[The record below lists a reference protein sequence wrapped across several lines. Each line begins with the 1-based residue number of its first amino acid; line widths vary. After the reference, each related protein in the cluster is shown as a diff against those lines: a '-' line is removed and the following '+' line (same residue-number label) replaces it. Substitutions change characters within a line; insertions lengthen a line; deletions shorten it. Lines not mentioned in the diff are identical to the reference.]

1 MAGGQSFVGPSD
13 GADGFPKV
21 NQDALFEDL
30 PKEMLRLF
38 KEVESYVNRIS
49 KEWGKTVKETTD
61 AVKGVEGNKVGAG
74 RLGLAS
80 MSRNEKIGMG
90 LGLAAMGAQTY
101 MSMAPNTMA
110 AVTQRLSADSY
121 AGMSGMSSR
130 QAILQA
136 NRQVGGGATSAM
148 GPTMAAM
155 NLAYGGYTANSLS
168 SKNIMGQ
175 LAGLSAQ
182 SGMSNEA
189 AAASVG
195 GMNGMM
201 FLRAGIRIRDNNGN
215 LKPIDQII
223 NQVYNFLYRGRQ
235 ISSEEA
241 QLVYNTG
248 SRSYSTIA
256 QLAGGD
262 QNLMQQIQAG
272 IVARTRAKSGKAY
285 SAAMNSKDPNKMLDI
300 MGVDKSSPTRSQF
313 RFNSSE
319 NRKLAATEQG
329 LVGGYN
335 VALRTTAS
343 VNDGFST
350 MAGLLGP
357 INQGLMTLKGI
368 LQTMP
373 GAGNTG
379 AALSGLG
386 GAASSLGGAALQA
399 KILGNMLGGKGGGI
413 GGFGGGGGGMA
424 GLLGK
429 FGPATGVLGK
439 GSMLGKA
446 GRVGL
451 AAGVYAG
458 SEWLQ
463 KFLNK
468 KGKNLPSWARKLG
481 NFAFDLGEGALTG
494 LAAGGLGGAVA
505 GTVAGGA
512 GDLLGGG
519 VGGPNDYGN
528 LGTAGVAASTSTG
541 DTPKVYPTPA
551 GTRITSPFGPRRAD
565 DHGRAGFHHGLDLG
579 VKSGTDVRA
588 FKDGHVSYIGNEAK
602 GYGNYIEIKH
612 DDGTATRYGHLRQVL
627 VTRGQKVKAG
637 QVIAKSGGN
646 ASDPGHGD
654 SLHQHLHF
662 EVLKNGQKVDPLP
675 YLTGSS
681 DKSRGYSKNN
691 NSKSSGVHRFLSSPH
706 NPSQKIVP
714 ITPGSLSSAPL
725 TSLLSQVSASG
736 EPLSWQD
743 VIRKLPKKD
752 AQKYIDSLPDSYKGP
767 VTSDKKS
774 LIRTISQQGFHG
786 KALRT
791 AYAISIAESGG
802 RSNAVGDVGLQDSKW
817 GPSIGLF
824 QIRSLKHWQQYNDPY
839 RDASRLPNPNYNAQA
854 AWAKSSNGRSFKAW
868 STYTS
873 GSFLKHL
880 SEADAMA
887 KQTGVGGPAAS
898 VNLPSNFS
906 TAGGMNNQ
914 SITISG
920 GRSGGSHVNVNLHMN
935 VTIAHG
941 SIQETDRIVRLIG
954 EKLKNDHTLKQIAS
968 TL

>member
-1 MAGGQSFVGPSD
+1 MAGAQNFLNSSD
-13 GADGFPKV
+13 GADGYPKV

-38 KEVESYVNRIS
+38 KEVESYVSRIS
-49 KEWGKTVKETTD
+49 KEWGKTLKDTTD
-61 AVKGVEGNKVGAG
+61 AVKGVSGNTTGSG
-74 RLGLAS
+74 RLGLAP
-80 MSRNEKIGMG
+80 MSPAMKG
-90 LGLAAMGAQTY
+90 LGLAAVGAQTY

-121 AGMSGMSSR
+121 AAMSGMSSR

-175 LAGLSAQ
+175 IAGLSAQ
-182 SGMSNEA
+182 SGMTNEA

-223 NQVYNFLYRGRQ
+223 NQVYDFLYRGRQ
-235 ISSEEA
+235 ITSEEA

-256 QLAGGD
+256 QLAGND
-262 QNLMQQIQAG
+262 PNLIQQIQAG

-285 SAAMNSKDPNKMLDI
+285 SSAMNSKDPNKMLDL
-300 MGVDKSSPTRSQF
+300 MGVDKSSPIRSQF
-313 RFNSSE
+313 RYNSSE
-319 NRKLAATEQG
+319 NKKLAATEQG

-335 VALRTTAS
+335 VSLRTTAS
-343 VNDGFST
+343 INDGYST

-357 INQGLMTLKGI
+357 VNQGLMTLKGI

-379 AALSGLG
+379 STLTGLA
-386 GAASSLGGAALQA
+386 GAGMGLATSALQA
-399 KILGNMLGGKGGGI
+399 KSIGKMLGKGNVAGKGGSFLSKAFNFI
-413 GGFGGGGGGMA
+413 KNPKN
-424 GLLGK
+424 LLKLGK
-429 FGPATGVLGK
+429 FAGAEAAIVGAEVATG
-439 GSMLGKA
+439 
-446 GRVGL
+446 
-451 AAGVYAG
+451 GV
-458 SEWLQ
+458 
-463 KFLNK
+463 
-468 KGKNLPSWARKLG
+468 
-481 NFAFDLGEGALTG
+481 D
-494 LAAGGLGGAVA
+494 
-505 GTVAGGA
+505 TVALPA
-512 GDLLGGG
+512 EEAAALSILGMGS
-519 VGGPNDYGN
+519 GPNDYGN
-528 LGTAGVAASTSTG
+528 LGTAGSSASTNSG

-551 GTRITSPFGPRRAD
+551 GTRITSPFGPRKAD

-579 VKSGTDVRA
+579 VKSGTDVRS
-588 FKDGHVSYIGNEAK
+588 FKDGYVSHIGNEAK
-602 GYGNYIEIKH
+602 GYGNWIEIKH
-612 DDGTATRYGHLRQVL
+612 DDGTATRYGHLRQIL

-646 ASDPGHGD
+646 AKDPGHGD
-654 SLHQHLHF
+654 SIHQHLHF
-662 EVLKNGQKVDPLP
+662 EVLKNNQKVDPLP
-675 YLTGSS
+675 YLTGSGN
-681 DKSRGYSKNN
+681 KSVGPSNN
-691 NSKSSGVHRFLSSPH
+691 GKSLGVRRFLSAPY
-706 NPSQKIVP
+706 NAKQKVTP
-714 ITPGSLSSAPL
+714 LSPGSLSSAPL
-725 TSLLSQVSASG
+725 TSLLSQVSATG

-743 VIRKLPKKD
+743 VVKKLPKKD
-752 AQKYIDSLPDSYKGP
+752 IQKYMDSIPDTYKGP
-767 VTSDKKS
+767 VTNDKKN
-774 LIRTISQQGFHG
+774 LIQTIAAQGFHG

-791 AYAISIAESGG
+791 AYAVSIAESGG

-839 RDASRLPNPNYNAQA
+839 RDASRLPNPNYNVKA
-854 AWAKSSNGRSFKAW
+854 AWAKSSHGQSFKAW
-868 STYTS
+868 STYTG

-880 SEADAMA
+880 SEADSMA
-887 KQTGVGGPAAS
+887 KQAGVGGPAAS

-906 TAGGMNNQ
+906 PAGGMNNQ

-920 GRSGGSHVNVNLHMN
+920 GRSGANQVNVNLHMN

-941 SIQETDRIVRLIG
+941 SVQETDRIVRLIG

>member
-1 MAGGQSFVGPSD
+1 MAGGQNYTSPTD
-13 GADGFPKV
+13 GADGTPKV
-21 NQDALFEDL
+21 NQDALFQDL
-30 PKEMLRLF
+30 PKELLRLF
-38 KEVESYVNRIS
+38 KDVESYVDRIA
-49 KEWGKTVKETTD
+49 KKYGKMIKETTD
-61 AVKGVEGNKVGAG
+61 AVKGVENKDDKPGG
-74 RLGLAS
+74 SRLGLAP
-80 MSRNEKIGMG
+80 MSPAAKVG
-90 LGLAAMGAQTY
+90 LGVAVGTQAFMG
-101 MSMAPNTMA
+101 MAPNTMA
-110 AVTQRLSADSY
+110 AVTQRLAADSY
-121 AGMSGMSSR
+121 ASMSGMSSR

-136 NRQVGGGATSAM
+136 NKQVGGGATSAM

-262 QNLMQQIQAG
+262 PNLIQQIQAG

-285 SAAMNSKDPNKMLDI
+285 SAAMNSKDPNKMLDL

-319 NRKLAATEQG
+319 TRKLAATEQG

-357 INQGLMTLKGI
+357 INEGLMTLKGI
-368 LQTMP
+368 LQTLP

-379 AALSGLG
+379 ATLTGLG
-386 GAASSLGGAALQA
+386 SAATSLGGSAIQA
-399 KILGNMLGGKGGGI
+399 RMLGNMFGGKGT
-413 GGFGGGGGGMA
+413 GFSGGGSMPGF
-424 GLLGK
+424 LGK
-429 FGPATGVLGK
+429 FGKGVGVLGK

-451 AAGVYAG
+451 AAGIYAG
-458 SEWLQ
+458 GEWLQ

-494 LAAGGLGGAVA
+494 LAAGGLQGAVA
-505 GTVAGGA
+505 GTVAGGV
-512 GDLLGGG
+512 GDILGGG

-528 LGTAGVAASTSTG
+528 LGTAGVALSTSPG

-551 GTRITSPFGPRRAD
+551 GTKITSPFGPRRAD

-654 SLHQHLHF
+654 SIHQHLHF

-681 DKSRGYSKNN
+681 DKSIGYIKNTSKN
-691 NSKSSGVHRFLSSPH
+691 SGVRSFLSGSY
-706 NPSQKIVP
+706 NPNQKIVP
-714 ITPGSLSSAPL
+714 VSPGALSSAPL
-725 TSLLSQVSASG
+725 ASLLSQVSASG

-743 VIRKLPKKD
+743 VVKKLPKKD
-752 AQKYIDSLPDSYKGP
+752 VKKYIDSLPDSYKGP

-880 SEADAMA
+880 SEADTMA
-887 KQTGVGGPAAS
+887 KQVGVGGPAAG

-906 TAGGMNNQ
+906 PAGAMNNQ

-920 GRSGGSHVNVNLHMN
+920 GRSGTGNVTVNLHMN
-935 VTIAHG
+935 VKIAHG
-941 SIQETDRIVRLIG
+941 SVQETDRLVRLIG

>member
-1 MAGGQSFVGPSD
+1 MAGAQNFLNSSD
-13 GADGFPKV
+13 GADGYPKV

-38 KEVESYVNRIS
+38 KEVESYVSRIS
-49 KEWGKTVKETTD
+49 KEWGKTLKDTTD
-61 AVKGVEGNKVGAG
+61 AVKGVSGNTTGSG
-74 RLGLAS
+74 RLGLAP
-80 MSRNEKIGMG
+80 MSPAMKG
-90 LGLAAMGAQTY
+90 LGLAAVGVQTY

-121 AGMSGMSSR
+121 AAMSGMSSR

-136 NRQVGGGATSAM
+136 NSQVGGGATSAM

-175 LAGLSAQ
+175 IAGLSAQ
-182 SGMSNEA
+182 SGMTNEA

-235 ISSEEA
+235 ITSEEA

-256 QLAGGD
+256 QLAGND
-262 QNLMQQIQAG
+262 PNLIQQIQAG

-285 SAAMNSKDPNKMLDI
+285 SSAMNSKDPNKMLDL
-300 MGVDKSSPTRSQF
+300 MGVDKSSPIRSQF
-313 RFNSSE
+313 RYNSSE
-319 NRKLAATEQG
+319 NKKLAATEQG

-335 VALRTTAS
+335 VSLRTTAS
-343 VNDGFST
+343 INDGYST

-357 INQGLMTLKGI
+357 VNQGLMTLKGI

-379 AALSGLG
+379 S
-386 GAASSLGGAALQA
+386 
-399 KILGNMLGGKGGGI
+399 
-413 GGFGGGGGGMA
+413 
-424 GLLGK
+424 
-429 FGPATGVLGK
+429 T
-439 GSMLGKA
+439 
-446 GRVGL
+446 
-451 AAGVYAG
+451 
-458 SEWLQ
+458 
-463 KFLNK
+463 
-468 KGKNLPSWARKLG
+468 
-481 NFAFDLGEGALTG
+481 LTG
-494 LAAGGLGGAVA
+494 LASAGMGLATSAIQAKTIGSMFSGEAAVGEEAAVLAAGGSRLAGLAGLAKGGSLLKGGLIAGGAMLAGGLIKGKSKKGSTRSRLGNAAKWA
-505 GTVAGGA
+505 GITAAIPFLGETIIPELIAGGIGYA
-512 GDLLGGG
+512 T
-519 VGGPNDYGN
+519 GGPNDYGN
-528 LGTAGVAASTSTG
+528 LGTAGSSASTNSG

-551 GTRITSPFGPRRAD
+551 GTRITSPFGPRKAD

-579 VKSGTDVRA
+579 VKSGTDVRS
-588 FKDGHVSYIGNEAK
+588 FKDGYVSHIGNEAK
-602 GYGNYIEIKH
+602 GYGNWIEIKH
-612 DDGTATRYGHLRQVL
+612 DDGTATRYGHLRQIL

-646 ASDPGHGD
+646 AKDPGHGD

-662 EVLKNGQKVDPLP
+662 EVLKNNQKVDPLP
-675 YLTGSS
+675 YLTGSGN
-681 DKSRGYSKNN
+681 KSVGPSNN
-691 NSKSSGVHRFLSSPH
+691 GKSLGVRRFLSTPY
-706 NPSQKIVP
+706 NAKQKVTP
-714 ITPGSLSSAPL
+714 LSPGSLSSAPL
-725 TSLLSQVSASG
+725 TSLLSQVSATG

-743 VIRKLPKKD
+743 VVKKLPKKD
-752 AQKYIDSLPDSYKGP
+752 LQKYMDSIPDTYKGP
-767 VTSDKKS
+767 VTNDKKN
-774 LIRTISQQGFHG
+774 LIQTIAAQGFHG

-791 AYAISIAESGG
+791 AYAVSIAESGG

-839 RDASRLPNPNYNAQA
+839 RDASRLPNPNYNVKA
-854 AWAKSSNGRSFKAW
+854 AWAKSSHGQSFKAW
-868 STYTS
+868 STYTG

-880 SEADAMA
+880 SEADSMA
-887 KQTGVGGPAAS
+887 KQAGVGGPATS

-906 TAGGMNNQ
+906 PAGGMNNQ

-920 GRSGGSHVNVNLHMN
+920 GRSGASQVNVNLHMN

-941 SIQETDRIVRLIG
+941 SVQETDRIVRLIG